1 MNQIYKVI
9 WSKTKN
15 SYVVASEM
23 AKGCTKSTSQHR
35 ITKSIVAGII
45 ACIIGS
51 GIALPV
57 LAADKDTVTS
67 AKANTTTV
75 TNLGILKTTDPYTD
89 YIERFQA
96 TLAMSKGQK
105 TK

>member
-15 SYVVASEM
+15 CYVVASEM
-23 AKGCTKSTSQHR
+23 AKSCTKSASRHG
-35 ITKSIVAGII
+35 ITKSVAAGII
-45 ACIIGS
+45 ACIIGF

-67 AKANTTTV
+67 AKANTTKIY
-75 TNLGILKTTDPYTD
+75 LFPILLFPIFLSSFFFSFFKNS
-89 YIERFQA
+89 F
-96 TLAMSKGQK
+96 
-105 TK
+105 